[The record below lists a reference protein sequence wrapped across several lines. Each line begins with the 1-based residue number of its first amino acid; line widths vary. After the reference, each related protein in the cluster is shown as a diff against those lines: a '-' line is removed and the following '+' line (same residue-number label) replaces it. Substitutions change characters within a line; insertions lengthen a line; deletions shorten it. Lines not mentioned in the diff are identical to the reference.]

1 MVSRR
6 DLSSV
11 NVFGKVVGLS
21 NFLRISALFTLRLFW
36 LVFNNRWFW
45 SIGIRSFF
53 RLWFQIPIRRPVLS
67 PARPPSLSS
76 GSWSI
81 ARCPTSTS
89 EWCGLIY
96 LVLIFR
102 YELSLPHL
110 RALSGSTSGA
120 GSSLSV
126 IHSPILGGCISAVET
141 STTSARHSRTC
152 VLETSTASSTSAD
165 NRATLH
171 YYVPASK
178 SLTAWSLT
186 SSLETLAEST
196 WPSALKIPFKSAGA
210 SILSPLNVLIRA
222 LT

>member
-102 YELSLPHL
+102 YELSLPYP
-110 RALSGSTSGA
+110 RAFSDSTSGA

-141 STTSARHSRTC
+141 STTSA
-152 VLETSTASSTSAD
+152 D

-171 YYVPASK
+171 HYVPASK